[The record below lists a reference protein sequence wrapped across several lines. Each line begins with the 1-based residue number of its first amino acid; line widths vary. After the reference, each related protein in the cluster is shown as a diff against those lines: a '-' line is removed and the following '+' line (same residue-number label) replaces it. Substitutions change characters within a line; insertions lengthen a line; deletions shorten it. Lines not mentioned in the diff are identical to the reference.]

1 MFWSRFYIPTLKEDP
16 ADADVISHTL
26 MVRAGM
32 IRKLT
37 AGVYTYMPYG
47 WRAIAK
53 VAEIVRQEMNR
64 INSAEMV
71 MPTVQPAE
79 LWQQSGRWTAYGK
92 ELLRFKDRHER
103 DCCLGPTHEEVITDL
118 IRGEVRSYRQLPIS
132 VYQIQTKFRDEVR
145 PRFGLMRGREF
156 IMKDAYSFDRDDQ
169 GADKS
174 YWDMFHA
181 YEKIF
186 DRLALGS
193 KSIAADSG
201 AIGGNFSHEFMV
213 LADTG
218 EDSVAACKQC
228 AFAANIERAEVLYK
242 GEIADGKN
250 AKPIEEISTPGAHTV
265 EELCAALKVSAQDLL
280 KTILFTVDGKK
291 VAVLVRGDREV
302 NHTKL
307 KNYFNAT
314 EVDLMPAEMV
324 EQVTR
329 AAVGFAGPVGLEVD
343 ALLAD
348 PEAQAKDAW
357 ITGANKTD
365 AHLKNVNLRRDVPG
379 VIIKDMREITA
390 GDVCPDCGGP
400 IELPRGIEVGHV
412 FKLGTKYSEA
422 MNAKFLDENGKEQFF
437 VMGCYGIGV
446 TRVVAASIEQNH
458 DAKGIIFTPSIAP
471 FEVLIINLEPES
483 TESAGTARKLHD
495 LLESKGL
502 DVLVDDRNERPG
514 VKFNDADLI
523 GIPMQLIIGA
533 KGNRA
538 VEAKNRK
545 TDARTMLP
553 LDSPAAFEGAFDQ
566 WKADIYKMWKI

>member
-1 MFWSRFYIPTLKEDP
+1 MFWSRFYIPTLKENP

-64 INSAEMV
+64 IDSAEMV

-156 IMKDAYSFDRDDQ
+156 IMKDAYTFDRDDQ

-174 YWDMFHA
+174 YWDMFRA

-186 DRLALGS
+186 DRLALGF
-193 KSIAADSG
+193 KSVAADSG
-201 AIGGNFSHEFMV
+201 SIGGSFSHEFMV

-218 EDSVAACKQC
+218 EDSVAACTQC

-242 GEIADGKN
+242 GKIADGKN
-250 AKPIEEISTPGAHTV
+250 AGRIEEISTPGAHTV
-265 EELCAALKVSAQDLL
+265 EDLCASLKVSAQDLL
-280 KTILFTVDGKK
+280 KTILFLVDGKK

-302 NHTKL
+302 NIVKL

-314 EVDLMPAEMV
+314 EVEIMPAEMV
-324 EQVTR
+324 EQVTG

-348 PEAQAKDAW
+348 PEARAKDAW

-365 AHLKNVNLRRDVPG
+365 AHLKNVNLHRDVPG
-379 VIIKDMREITA
+379 VIIKDLREITA
-390 GDVCPDCGGP
+390 GDACPECGGQ

-412 FKLGTKYSEA
+412 FKLGLKYSEA

-446 TRVVAASIEQNH
+446 TRIVAASIEQNH
-458 DAKGIIFTPSIAP
+458 DEKGIIFTPAIAP

-483 TESAGTARKLHD
+483 AESAATARKLHD

-523 GIPMQLIIGA
+523 GIPMQLIIGS
-533 KGNRA
+533 KDNRS

-545 TDARTMLP
+545 TDARVMLP
-553 LDSPAAFEGAFDQ
+553 LDTFEAAFDK
-566 WKADIYKMWKI
+566 WKADVYKMWKL